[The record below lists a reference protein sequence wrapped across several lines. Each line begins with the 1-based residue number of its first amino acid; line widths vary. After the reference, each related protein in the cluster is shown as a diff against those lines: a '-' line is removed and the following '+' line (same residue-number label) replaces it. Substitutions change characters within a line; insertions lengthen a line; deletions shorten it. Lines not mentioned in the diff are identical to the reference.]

1 MKNKICKIVMVAL
14 IPCILFL
21 IFSISAPGFGIQS
34 LTVILC
40 QSVTPIIMGYGMAF
54 GMSAGLFDLSV
65 GSRVLVSAS
74 IGGFLA
80 LQYGLPGLIVGCVG
94 SGILISMIMGVA
106 FNVIRIPSLVLSL
119 GCVMLLEV
127 LSYAFLG
134 KSSFIQIPQNVA
146 VLGSVKGMYIICLI
160 MIAAFY
166 IVYYRTKFSFHVKAI
181 GQNELLAGNMGIKPK
196 RVYFQTFLISGI
208 FIGIAS
214 ILQISYP
221 SSISATMDMGSL
233 SMVFKPMMGVMIGME
248 LLPIIDNLALN
259 IILGEL
265 CLSIIFNGLIAL
277 GLPSTMQDVVLGAF
291 MLIVMGISANSS
303 KFRSLLKPHKRH
315 VAVEV

>member
-1 MKNKICKIVMVAL
+1 MKTKIGKIAAVVL

-21 IFSISAPGFGIQS
+21 IFTISAPGFGIQS
-34 LTVILC
+34 MTVILC

-74 IGGFLA
+74 IGGYLA
-80 LQYGLPGLIVGCVG
+80 LRFGLPGLILGCVV
-94 SGILISMIMGVA
+94 SGILISVIMGAA

-134 KSSFIQIPQNVA
+134 KASFIQIPQNVA
-146 VLGSVKGMYIICLI
+146 ILGSIKGMYIICAV
-160 MIAAFY
+160 MIIAFY
-166 IVYYRTKFSFHVKAI
+166 ILYYRTKFSFHVKAI
-181 GQNELLAGNMGIKPK
+181 GQNEILASNMGIKPK
-196 RVYFQTFLISGI
+196 CVYFMAFLISGI

-265 CLSIIFNGLIAL
+265 CLSIIFNGLIAI

-291 MLIVMGISANSS
+291 MLIVMGISANSA
-303 KFRSLLKPHKRH
+303 KFRGLFKFGKRK
-315 VAVEV
+315 VLA